1 MAPLPQAGRTS
12 VDASSQESSSS
23 DDEALPPT
31 TQPRKELTLQDDD
44 NTTIQFQ
51 ALRPE
56 DEGKSAFD
64 GNERG
69 RTMAGLLQK
78 NPVNLMMI
86 DEWHRERCSHPHP
99 KRWI

>member
-12 VDASSQESSSS
+12 VEASSQDSSSS

-51 ALRPE
+51 TLRPE
-56 DEGKSAFD
+56 DEGKSDFLCND
-64 GNERG
+64 
-69 RTMAGLLQK
+69 
-78 NPVNLMMI
+78 
-86 DEWHRERCSHPHP
+86 RERE
-99 KRWI
+99 RV